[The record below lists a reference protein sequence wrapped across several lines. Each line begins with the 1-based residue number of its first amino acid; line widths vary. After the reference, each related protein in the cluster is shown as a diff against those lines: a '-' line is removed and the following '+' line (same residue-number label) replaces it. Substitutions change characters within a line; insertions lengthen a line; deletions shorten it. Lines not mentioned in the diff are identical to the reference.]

1 MTLPTLNRNTRVV
14 LLGLL
19 LSAAGGF
26 GLVALASA
34 HDGPP
39 AGARHAVMHA
49 PAPGGMPLLGGPG
62 LERLLDELK
71 ATPEQRSQL
80 KNIADAARQD
90 LAAQRDGAEAERAQ
104 WLALFA
110 QPQVDAT
117 AAEALRQK
125 MLARHDAGSKR
136 ITQALLDSSRVLSAE
151 QRQQLAALWQARGQP
166 GMGGPGRPEEG
177 HRGGHHGAAPRG

>member
-1 MTLPTLNRNTRVV
+1 MTPSVLNRPTRVV

-39 AGARHAVMHA
+39 PGARHAVMHPAA
-49 PAPGGMPLLGGPG
+49 PSGLPMLGGPM
-62 LERLLDELK
+62 LERMLDEVQ

-80 KNIADAARQD
+80 KQIADAARQD
-90 LAAQRDGAEAERAQ
+90 LAAGRDGAEAERAQ

-110 QPQVDAT
+110 QPQVDAQ
-117 AAEALRQK
+117 AAEALRLK
-125 MLARHDAGSKR
+125 LLARHDAGSKR
-136 ITQALLDSSRVLSAE
+136 LTQALLDSSRVLSAE
-151 QRQQLAALWQARGQP
+151 QRQQLAALMQARTP
-166 GMGGPGRPEEG
+166 RGMGSHGEG
-177 HRGGHHGAAPRG
+177 HPGARQGGGPRG